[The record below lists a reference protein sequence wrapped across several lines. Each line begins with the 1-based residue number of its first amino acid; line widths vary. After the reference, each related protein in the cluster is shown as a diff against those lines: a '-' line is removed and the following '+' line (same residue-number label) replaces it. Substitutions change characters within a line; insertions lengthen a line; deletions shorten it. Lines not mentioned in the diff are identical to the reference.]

1 MFRMASS
8 PHVHSHSLTAKVML
22 WVIAAMIPAIM
33 VQIYY
38 FGFGTLIQLL
48 LAVIFAVLLEWIV
61 TRLRAKKNFADLSD
75 MSVILTAIIL
85 AVAIPPYA
93 PYWIILLGVFC
104 AVILGKQVYG
114 GLGQNPFNPAMVG
127 YAILLV
133 SFPAQM
139 TAWALPNHLLL
150 EPTGFKDAYLL
161 IFQGV
166 TSDGY
171 SLHQLTSTIDG
182 ITQAT
187 PLDSVKTGIK
197 NHLTLGHIA
206 SSPIFQHDNWQ
217 DSLAITMGIGW
228 WQLNLAF
235 LVGGLFL
242 IWKKVIHWQIPVAM
256 LLTLTIFATATWL
269 IAPQTYPSPLWQ
281 LFSGATMFGAFFI
294 ATDPVTASITPKGKL
309 LFGSLVGLLLYVIR
323 FYGGYPDGV
332 AFAVLLSNICVPL
345 IDHYTRPRLYGR

>member
-206 SSPIFQHDNWQ
+206 ASPIFQHDNWQ
-217 DSLAITMGIGW
+217 DNLAITMGIGW
-228 WQLNLAF
+228 WQLNFAF

-242 IWKKVIHWQIPVAM
+242 IWKKSDSLANSCRNVADINHFCYCN
-256 LLTLTIFATATWL
+256 LADCAANL
-269 IAPQTYPSPLWQ
+269 
-281 LFSGATMFGAFFI
+281 
-294 ATDPVTASITPKGKL
+294 SITAMAT
-309 LFGSLVGLLLYVIR
+309 LFRRNNVRCLFYCYRSGNGIYYAKRKIIIR
-323 FYGGYPDGV
+323 
-332 AFAVLLSNICVPL
+332 
-345 IDHYTRPRLYGR
+345 